1 MKKIVLCPARMGRP
15 REFDMESA
23 LDAVMRMF
31 WTKGYEGTTL
41 TDLTD
46 ATGVSRPSLYSA
58 FGNKEAL
65 FKKALDRYAR
75 EKLAFI
81 DRAIDEPTAH
91 AVARALLGGML
102 AMLTNKADPNG
113 CMGVINSV
121 ACGDEAEPIR
131 ADILAR
137 VTAIKQALVERFEC
151 ARGAGDL
158 PPEADPAAITAF
170 LLAILQGMAL
180 QAGAGA
186 SRHELESLVESGLAL
201 WPGNAASS

>member
-1 MKKIVLCPARMGRP
+1 MGRP
-15 REFDMESA
+15 REFDVERA
-23 LDAVMRMF
+23 LDAAMRVF

-81 DRAIDEPTAH
+81 DRAIEAPTARE
-91 AVARALLGGML
+91 VAEDLLHGML
-102 AMLTNKADPNG
+102 DRLADERDPKG

-137 VTAIKQALVERFEC
+137 TLAIKAALIARFER
-151 ARGAGDL
+151 AREEGDL
-158 PPEADPAAITAF
+158 PEQVEPAAITTY
-170 LLAILQGMAL
+170 LMAILQGMAL
-180 QAGAGA
+180 QSGNGAPTE
-186 SRHELESLVESGLAL
+186 ELGSLVTSSLAL
-201 WPGNAASS
+201 WPKA